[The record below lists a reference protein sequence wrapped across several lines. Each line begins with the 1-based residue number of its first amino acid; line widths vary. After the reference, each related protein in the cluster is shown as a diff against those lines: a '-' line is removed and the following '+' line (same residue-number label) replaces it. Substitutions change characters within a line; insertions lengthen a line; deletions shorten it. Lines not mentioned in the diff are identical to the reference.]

1 MADRDDRP
9 PSGGRRRELTG
20 IHAALVSATA
30 SLIFELWAGWQQGA
44 WRLPEQ
50 GKLVEALSLGFLTL
64 TFFLLGS
71 DAVRTRRLV
80 RGLQRAAA
88 EQRREVAELREASI
102 TAGATPVTGELPLLT
117 FALDAHGRFE
127 RFNPRWLEML
137 GCSAGALSRR
147 RFTDL
152 LPADQL
158 GVWRDLET
166 TVLAGSP
173 VPRFQISLLARGG
186 RLVFVEGSAW
196 PRGRG
201 RREDDPEPPGIAGSL
216 VDVTPHRQTES
227 ALQDSEARFRTLFEN
242 GLGFVCIHDLEGR
255 LLSVNPAAAGALGF
269 TAGELGGRHLAELL
283 APGVRDGFPEYLE
296 SLRQGRS
303 ADGLMRLLTRN
314 GEERVWMFR
323 NAVHSPLNGPPYVLG
338 FAFDVTEPRQARQM
352 MEAQR
357 RAYLDQI
364 QRQNLELE
372 LHRQEAVRANRLK
385 SEFLATMSHELR
397 TPLNAIVGFSELLAD
412 DPAQPLSD
420 KQGVHLQFV
429 RTAAEHLLRLINDIL
444 DLSKIEAGRLK
455 LSPETLRVAVLLPE
469 VLSTLGPLVAQ
480 KGLQLDQRVPDD
492 LQVFADR
499 LHLKQIL
506 FNLLSNAVK
515 FTPAGGAITLS
526 GKRLSGKRLSGTS
539 ESGFSLLSVA
549 NSGSTIDPA
558 EQEMIFDEF
567 QQARGGGETR
577 EGTGLGLAIVRR
589 LVEQHAGKVWVES
602 TPGTG
607 TEFVV
612 LLPDRQER
620 PATTPPTLPHVQRA
634 TGEPAI
640 LLVSDDALA
649 RQRWSEA
656 LRRQR
661 FSVRAVVCDDEAL
674 PLLRR
679 SEPQLAILDLASA
692 GARGAR
698 LLRELRA
705 QESAFQPLILAL
717 VADLAGRRP
726 AFLAGAHGC
735 LTLPVDDKLLVEA
748 CRRRLE
754 PLDPPRVVL
763 IVEANPERQRRLT
776 EATIA
781 AGFRPVVVAGG
792 ANSLQTAAQIHPHA
806 VVMDLQLPSLDGY
819 QTIVRLRSNP
829 ATANIPVLVL
839 ARKGDDAVETQ
850 VFSGPTRLL
859 WLPDDDW
866 RDFVTLE
873 IQRTV
878 EAERWLLPAAG

>member
-1 MADRDDRP
+1 MTDRDDP
-9 PSGGRRRELTG
+9 LPSGGGRGLSG
-20 IHAALVSATA
+20 IHAALVTATA
-30 SLIFELWAGWQQGA
+30 SLIFAAWAGWQQGA

-64 TFFLLGS
+64 TFILLGS
-71 DAVRTRRLV
+71 DAVRARRLV
-80 RGLQRAAA
+80 RGLQRAAV
-88 EQRREVAELREASI
+88 EQGREVAELREASI

-147 RFTDL
+147 RFTEL

-227 ALQDSEARFRTLFEN
+227 ALQDSEARFRNIFEN

-283 APGVRDGFPEYLE
+283 APAVRDGFAEYLE
-296 SLRQGRS
+296 NLRQGRS
-303 ADGLMRLLTRN
+303 ADGLMRLLTRG

-338 FAFDVTEPRQARQM
+338 FAFDVTEPRQARRM

-412 DPAQPLSD
+412 DPAHPLSD

-455 LSPETLRVAVLLPE
+455 LSPETLRVAGLLPE
-469 VLSTLGPLVAQ
+469 VLSTFGPLVAQ
-480 KGLQLDQRVPDD
+480 KGLQLDQQRVPDD

-515 FTPAGGAITLS
+515 FTPAGGAITIA
-526 GKRLSGKRLSGTS
+526 GTR
-539 ESGFSLLSVA
+539 EPGFSLLSVA
-549 NSGSTIDPA
+549 NSGSAVDPA

-567 QQARGGGETR
+567 QQARGGAEAR

-602 TPGTG
+602 SPGTG

-612 LLPDRQER
+612 LLPDRQAR
-620 PATTPPTLPHVQRA
+620 RATTPLHSPSPPSLPHVQRA

-640 LLVSDDALA
+640 LLVSDDAPA

-661 FSVRAVVCDDEAL
+661 FSVRAVGCDDEAL
-674 PLLRR
+674 PLIRR

-698 LLRELRA
+698 LLRELGA

-735 LTLPVDDKLLVEA
+735 LALPVDDKLLVEA

-763 IVEANPERQRRLT
+763 IVESNPERQRRLT

-859 WLPDDDW
+859 WLPDGDW

-878 EAERWLLPAAG
+878 EAERWLLPTTG

>member
-1 MADRDDRP
+1 MADRHDRP
-9 PSGGRRRELTG
+9 ASGGGRRGLSG
-20 IHAALVSATA
+20 IHAALVTATA
-30 SLIFELWAGWQQGA
+30 SLIFAAWAGWQQGA

-64 TFFLLGS
+64 TFILLGS

-88 EQRREVAELREASI
+88 EQGREVAELREASI

-158 GVWRDLET
+158 GAWRDLET

-201 RREDDPEPPGIAGSL
+201 RGEDDPEPPGIAGSL

-227 ALQDSEARFRTLFEN
+227 ALQDSEARFRTIFEN

-269 TAGELGGRHLAELL
+269 TAGELGGRSLAELL
-283 APGVRDGFPEYLE
+283 APDVRDGFPEYLE

-303 ADGLMRLLTRN
+303 ADGMMRLLTRD

-338 FAFDVTEPRQARQM
+338 FAFDVTEPRQARRM

-412 DPAQPLSD
+412 DPAQPLSE
-420 KQGVHLQFV
+420 KQGVHLRYV

-455 LSPETLRVAVLLPE
+455 LSPETLRVASLLPE

-492 LQVFADR
+492 LEVFADR

-515 FTPAGGAITLS
+515 FTPAGGVIS
-526 GKRLSGKRLSGTS
+526 LSGTRLAGTR
-539 ESGFSLLSVA
+539 EPGFSLLSVA
-549 NSGSTIDPA
+549 NSGSAVDPA

-567 QQARGGGETR
+567 QQARGGAEAR

-589 LVEQHAGKVWVES
+589 LVEQQAGKVWVES
-602 TPGTG
+602 APGTG

-612 LLPDRQER
+612 LLPDRPDR
-620 PATTPPTLPHVQRA
+620 RAAAPPSSSTLPNVQRA

-640 LLVSDDALA
+640 LLVSDDEPA

-656 LRRQR
+656 LRGQR
-661 FSVRAVVCDDEAL
+661 FSVRAVGCDDEAL
-674 PLLRR
+674 PLIRR

-698 LLRELRA
+698 LLREVR
-705 QESAFQPLILAL
+705 QEDSAFQPLVLAL
-717 VADLAGRRP
+717 VADLAGRRQ

-735 LTLPVDDKLLVEA
+735 LALPVGDKLLVEA

-763 IVEANPERQRRLT
+763 IVESNPERQRRLT

-878 EAERWLLPAAG
+878 EAERWLLPATG